1 VTSQAT
7 LTPTAEK
14 RAATL
19 IYFAAFSFVIMIGS
33 MQVLVPLYGLH
44 LGYDIKALG
53 FIISAQAVL
62 PIFSRLFAGAI
73 ADMFGDRWVLA
84 ASFAAMATAALVF
97 ASSGA
102 FWALIVAQA
111 LQGVGRSAY
120 HVVAQSY
127 ATRINPD
134 MVATRLG
141 RLSSSGNAGTIL
153 STALAGFLAAGP
165 GYAVAFSTFAA
176 IGVAGVL
183 VAIALPFL
191 PSPLNKRGFRT
202 ALAPIPH
209 VAKTRAMG
217 MAAVS
222 AFFGSSTMMLGIVMI
237 IPFMEGTGFS
247 ESEVGLSRTVT
258 GVGSLTVGLFFGR
271 IVNRFGLMRL
281 HVVAF
286 SIQGIVLLFFP
297 VLVTEFW
304 TSLPVM
310 FIFGLLFGIIGSL
323 YPTISA
329 RFSLPEHRG
338 TAMAYSGQFWGLG
351 QIAVPTGFGFI
362 AAAVGIADAIRIG
375 GITLIVLSVAIIGL
389 YPWLTKRGPPSRGTP

>member
-1 VTSQAT
+1 
-7 LTPTAEK
+7 
-14 RAATL
+14 
-19 IYFAAFSFVIMIGS
+19 
-33 MQVLVPLYGLH
+33 
-44 LGYDIKALG
+44 
-53 FIISAQAVL
+53 
-62 PIFSRLFAGAI
+62 
-73 ADMFGDRWVLA
+73 
-84 ASFAAMATAALVF
+84 
-97 ASSGA
+97 
-102 FWALIVAQA
+102 
-111 LQGVGRSAY
+111 
-120 HVVAQSY
+120 
-127 ATRINPD
+127 
-134 MVATRLG
+134 
-141 RLSSSGNAGTIL
+141 
-153 STALAGFLAAGP
+153 
-165 GYAVAFSTFAA
+165 
-176 IGVAGVL
+176 
-183 VAIALPFL
+183 
-191 PSPLNKRGFRT
+191 
-202 ALAPIPH
+202 
-209 VAKTRAMG
+209 
-217 MAAVS
+217 
-222 AFFGSSTMMLGIVMI
+222 
-237 IPFMEGTGFS
+237 
-247 ESEVGLSRTVT
+247 
-258 GVGSLTVGLFFGR
+258 VGSLTVGLFFGR